1 MINLNAPAHQTSSD
15 RLRTQVQAVTA
26 KPSCGNRAGRLA
38 ALAFA
43 AMLLCLGVGA
53 SHAQAQQVIGHHPT
67 HGPICDGPLGAGPC
81 HAVSAW
87 LSRNFPGA
95 GSLPPDALIVGQIA
109 RSCGGEPICMAS
121 AWASVEVS
129 RCRSGIG
136 VPGGC
141 FGPNGEI
148 MRVINRMVPPH
159 LQPNNVL
166 RNIQNDVTRGP
177 GDTND
182 ITGRNGW
189 LRQRLGF

>member
-1 MINLNAPAHQTSSD
+1 
-15 RLRTQVQAVTA
+15 
-26 KPSCGNRAGRLA
+26 
-38 ALAFA
+38 
-43 AMLLCLGVGA
+43 
-53 SHAQAQQVIGHHPT
+53 
-67 HGPICDGPLGAGPC
+67 
-81 HAVSAW
+81 
-87 LSRNFPGA
+87 
-95 GSLPPDALIVGQIA
+95 
-109 RSCGGEPICMAS
+109 
-121 AWASVEVS
+121 VEVS